1 MNEER
6 LTEIE
11 IKLAYQEKIINDLN
25 DVICDQQNEIEK
37 LGSIC
42 EKLIKI
48 VKENGL
54 TAPTIDAPADEKPP
68 HY

>member
-11 IKLAYQEKIINDLN
+11 IKLAYQEKTIKDL
-25 DVICDQQNEIEK
+25 DGVICDQQKEIEK
-37 LGSIC
+37 LSSIC

-48 VKENGL
+48 VNENGL
-54 TAPTIDAPADEKPP
+54 TVPTIDAPADEKPP

>member
-1 MNEER
+1 MDEER

-11 IKLAYQEKIINDLN
+11 MKLAYQEKIINDLN
-25 DVICDQQNEIEK
+25 DVICDQQKEIEK

-54 TAPTIDAPADEKPP
+54 TVPTIDAPADEKPP

>member
-11 IKLAYQEKIINDLN
+11 IKLAYQEKIIKDLD
-25 DVICDQQNEIEK
+25 DVICDQQKEIEK

-54 TAPTIDAPADEKPP
+54 TIPTIDAPADEKPP

>member
-1 MNEER
+1 MTKEAA
-6 LTEIE
+6 
-11 IKLAYQEKIINDLN
+11 KK
-25 DVICDQQNEIEK
+25 EIEK

-48 VKENGL
+48 VNENGL
-54 TAPTIDAPADEKPP
+54 TVPTIDAPADEKPP

>member
-11 IKLAYQEKIINDLN
+11 IKLAYQEKTIKDLN
-25 DVICDQQNEIEK
+25 DVICDQQKEIEK

-42 EKLIKI
+42 EKLMKI
-48 VKENGL
+48 VKEYGL
-54 TAPTIDAPADEKPP
+54 TVPTIDAPADEKPP

>member
-25 DVICDQQNEIEK
+25 DVVCDQQKEIEK

-48 VKENGL
+48 VNENGL
-54 TAPTIDAPADEKPP
+54 TVPTIDAPADEKPP

>member
-6 LTEIE
+6 LAEIE
-11 IKLAYQEKIINDLN
+11 IKLAYQEKTIKDLN
-25 DVICDQQNEIEK
+25 DVICDQQKEIEK
-37 LGSIC
+37 LGSVC

-48 VKENGL
+48 VNDNGL
-54 TAPTIDAPADEKPP
+54 TALTVEAPADEKPP

>member
-11 IKLAYQEKIINDLN
+11 IKLAYQEKIIHDLN
-25 DVICDQQNEIEK
+25 DVICDHQKEIEK

-48 VKENGL
+48 VNENGL
-54 TAPTIDAPADEKPP
+54 TVPTIDAPADEKPP

>member
-11 IKLAYQEKIINDLN
+11 IKLAYQEKIIKDLN
-25 DVICDQQNEIEK
+25 DVICDQQKEIEK

-54 TAPTIDAPADEKPP
+54 TVPIIDAPADEKPP

>member
-11 IKLAYQEKIINDLN
+11 IKLAYQEKTIKDLN
-25 DVICDQQNEIEK
+25 DVICDQQKEIEK

-42 EKLIKI
+42 SVWI
-48 VKENGL
+48 
-54 TAPTIDAPADEKPP
+54 
-68 HY
+68 